1 MNKQRREEL
10 LEVVAILDDAT
21 SRLQEIRDDE
31 QESFDNLP
39 DGLQCSKTGES
50 MLKAIEELNWFES
63 SIDKFRNGIEDFAT
77 PKHKSKPKPK

>member
-10 LEVVAILDDAT
+10 LEVVAMLDEAT

-50 MLKAIEELNWFES
+50 MQSAIEELNWFED
-63 SIDKFRNGIEDFAT
+63 SIDKLRNGIENFAT
-77 PKHKSKPKPK
+77 PKRKPKPK

>member
-10 LEVVAILDDAT
+10 LEVVSILDEAT

-50 MLKAIEELNWFES
+50 MQSAIEELNYFED
-63 SIDKFRNGIEDFAT
+63 SIDKLRNGIEDFAT
-77 PKHKSKPKPK
+77 PKRKPKPK

>member
-10 LEVVAILDDAT
+10 LEVVAMLDEAT

-50 MLKAIEELNWFES
+50 MQSAIAELNWFED
-63 SIDKFRNGIEDFAT
+63 SIDKLRNGIEDFAT
-77 PKHKSKPKPK
+77 PKRKPKPK